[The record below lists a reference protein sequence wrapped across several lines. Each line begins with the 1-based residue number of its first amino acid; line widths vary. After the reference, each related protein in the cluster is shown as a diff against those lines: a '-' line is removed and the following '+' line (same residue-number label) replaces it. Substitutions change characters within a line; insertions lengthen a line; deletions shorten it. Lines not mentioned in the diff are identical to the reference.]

1 SNRRDNALFKL
12 RAALS
17 MFMIAEVTSSTSGAA
32 FSKRRQSRYLS
43 TTSRSSDRSC
53 SLNSWL
59 YTRSMRR
66 QPSSD
71 GAKLGAVPATNA
83 DPIRALLL
91 LRSVGRRIHQIRS
104 DRWRRRS
111 LPLLTCEIPNRS
123 PTPDLHL
130 QCAGLRVCARYLTFP
145 PSGLTAE
152 FRPFSVIQRLQRE

>member
-111 LPLLTCEIPNRS
+111 LPLLTCEIADEVILYIDRHGFAVCDPFPN
-123 PTPDLHL
+123 HL
-130 QCAGLRVCARYLTFP
+130 EGKCNRIGPRLR
-145 PSGLTAE
+145 
-152 FRPFSVIQRLQRE
+152 

>member
-1 SNRRDNALFKL
+1 RI
-12 RAALS
+12 AAHTPT
-17 MFMIAEVTSSTSGAA
+17 TSDTPSSH
-32 FSKRRQSRYLS
+32 RRQSRYLP

-59 YTRSMRR
+59 YTRSKRR
-66 QPSSD
+66 QPSSE
-71 GAKLGAVPATNA
+71 GATLGALPATNA

-152 FRPFSVIQRLQRE
+152 FRPFSVI